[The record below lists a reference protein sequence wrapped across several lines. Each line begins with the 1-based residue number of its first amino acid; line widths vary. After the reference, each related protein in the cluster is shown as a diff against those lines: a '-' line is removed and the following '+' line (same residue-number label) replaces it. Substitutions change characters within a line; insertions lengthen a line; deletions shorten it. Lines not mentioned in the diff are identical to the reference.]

1 VSKVS
6 KPTDAN
12 EVAALPTDAQATC
25 VEVELSA
32 PVDPDSL
39 VECVVD
45 WDRRY
50 DFMQQHTAQH
60 LFSAVADKLF
70 QTDTVGWAL
79 GSDSVSVD
87 LSSNPLLTAEQL
99 QRIED
104 ETNSYIAQAVPV
116 SWSVHGREDL
126 GDVVKND
133 DCFRGMVKGTAS
145 DLASLR
151 LVRIEGLDLN
161 PCGGTHLQNLAEIN
175 VFKIIGTEK
184 DRKSLRVRF
193 VAGQRALQYFRN
205 CIQREAVLSQ
215 KFSAPSTEHA
225 KLLDKLLLDRKDFEK
240 KLEAAQEEI
249 AGYYGQ
255 DLLNQIQTAGM
266 TGGTLVLKR
275 HRAQGKLK
283 FLLKVVSVVFDK
295 LPILRSNGISLP
307 DVVVLYVTGG
317 ELEDEESPEFIAA
330 QAASNIKSGKK
341 GAAIARVEGVTYPFV
356 LATSEGTWLT
366 EDRKAEVLSLLD
378 AKGGGRPG
386 LLQGQSA
393 KVLSARNDVMTA
405 LGN

>member
-1 VSKVS
+1 
-6 KPTDAN
+6 
-12 EVAALPTDAQATC
+12 
-25 VEVELSA
+25 
-32 PVDPDSL
+32 
-39 VECVVD
+39 
-45 WDRRY
+45 
-50 DFMQQHTAQH
+50 M
-60 LFSAVADKLF
+60 
-70 QTDTVGWAL
+70 
-79 GSDSVSVD
+79 
-87 LSSNPLLTAEQL
+87 TAEQL

-126 GDVVKND
+126 EDVVNND
-133 DCFRGMVKGTAS
+133 DCFRGMVKGAAS
-145 DLASLR
+145 GLASLR

-175 VFKIIGTEK
+175 VFKIIGNEK

-255 DLLNQIQTAGM
+255 DLLNQIQTAGV

-275 HRAQGKLK
+275 HRAQGTLK

-317 ELEDEESPEFIAA
+317 ELEDEESPEFIAT
-330 QAASNIKSGKK
+330 QAASNGKAGKKAAKK
-341 GAAIARVEGVTYPFV
+341 GAAIAPVEGVTYPFV

-405 LGN
+405 LGINR